1 MKSKISIILVILLII
16 IAGAGVYL
24 FMSLQT
30 ANSEVQTLKSDNA
43 ALQAKIDKGLAYVET
58 LDVLM
63 YGGWKASG
71 ITPRFEFSDNTEAL
85 LALKNRISNLGDA
98 ELDAY
103 EKEIEKTGS
112 DVAVLKAL
120 DYLLG
125 AIEKTLK

>member
-1 MKSKISIILVILLII
+1 MKSKINIILIILLVV

-43 ALQAKIDKGLAYVET
+43 ALQAKIVKGLAYTEAF
-58 LDVLM
+58 DILM

-71 ITPRFEFSDNTEAL
+71 LTPRFEFSDDTAAL
-85 LALKNRISNLGDA
+85 VELRNRITNLGDA
-98 ELDAY
+98 ELEAY

-112 DVAVLKAL
+112 DAAVLKAM
-120 DYLLG
+120 DYFLG
-125 AIEKTLK
+125 AIEKSLK